1 MPNNVVLRGILLG
14 LATFLLGGLVLGAGP
29 ASAHAALIGTD
40 PEDGGTLSTAPTS
53 ITFTFNEN
61 VSRRAQVAVAAPDG
75 TQVDVGRIRAVDNTV
90 TATVPDVDQ
99 RGTYSASYRVI
110 SADGHPVTG
119 TVTYTVTAGQTV
131 KQVDAP
137 AQEGFVHRHRSHFI
151 WGILAAVV
159 AIVLL
164 LAPLRR
170 REEAEEK

>member
-1 MPNNVVLRGILLG
+1 MRNNLLLRGIVLVT
-14 LATFLLGGLVLGAGP
+14 AAVVLGAGP
-29 ASAHAALIGTD
+29 ASAHAALVGTD
-40 PEDGGTLSTAPTS
+40 PEDGSTLAAAPSTV
-53 ITFTFNEN
+53 TFTFNEN

-119 TVTYTVTAGQTV
+119 TVMYKVTAGQTV

-137 AQEGFVHRHRSHFI
+137 AQEGFVHRHRSHFV

-170 REEAEEK
+170 REEADEK